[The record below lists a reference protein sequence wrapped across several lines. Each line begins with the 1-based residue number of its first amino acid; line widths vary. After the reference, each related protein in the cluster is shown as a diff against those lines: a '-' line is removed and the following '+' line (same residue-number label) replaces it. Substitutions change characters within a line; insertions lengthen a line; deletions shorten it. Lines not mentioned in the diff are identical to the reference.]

1 MKENYEIKRSVTV
14 NYRGFTEAELASTA
28 NGTAII
34 IDDADF
40 GHIALVPIKD
50 KLYRQMW
57 LSESALNN
65 CTIGKV
71 IDLSK
76 ASILTITKVVVY
88 SDSNRK
94 PLTIVEEYLDF

>member
-1 MKENYEIKRSVTV
+1 MKKNYEIKKSV
-14 NYRGFTEAELASTA
+14 NYRDFTEAELASTA

-34 IDDADF
+34 IDDEDF
-40 GHIALVPIKD
+40 GYIALVPMKD
-50 KLYRQMW
+50 KLYMQMW
-57 LSESALNN
+57 LSKSALNN
-65 CTIGKV
+65 CTTGEV

-94 PLTIVEEYLDF
+94 PLTTVEEYLDF

>member
-1 MKENYEIKRSVTV
+1 MKKNYEIKKSV

-34 IDDADF
+34 IDDADY
-40 GHIALVPIKD
+40 GYIALVPMKN
-50 KLYRQMW
+50 KLYLQMW

-65 CTIGKV
+65 CTDGKV

-88 SDSNRK
+88 NNSNRK
-94 PLTIVEEYLDF
+94 PRTTVDIYLDF

>member
-1 MKENYEIKRSVTV
+1 MKKNYEIKKSV
-14 NYRGFTEAELASTA
+14 NYRDFTEAELASTA

-34 IDDADF
+34 IDDADYDY
-40 GHIALVPIKD
+40 IALVPMKN
-50 KLYRQMW
+50 KLYLQMW

-65 CTIGKV
+65 CTDGKV

-94 PLTIVEEYLDF
+94 PRTTVDIYLDF

>member
-1 MKENYEIKRSVTV
+1 MKKNYEIKKSV
-14 NYRGFTEAELASTA
+14 NYRDFTEAELASTA

-40 GHIALVPIKD
+40 GYIARVPMKD
-50 KLYRQMW
+50 KLYLQMW
-57 LSESALNN
+57 LSKSALNN

-76 ASILTITKVVVY
+76 ASILTITEVVVY

-94 PLTIVEEYLDF
+94 PLTTVEEYLDF

>member
-1 MKENYEIKRSVTV
+1 MKKNYEIKKSV

-34 IDDADF
+34 IDDKDF
-40 GHIALVPIKD
+40 GYIALVPMKD
-50 KLYRQMW
+50 KLYMQMW
-57 LSESALNN
+57 LSKSALNN
-65 CTIGKV
+65 CTTGKV

-94 PLTIVEEYLDF
+94 N

>member
-1 MKENYEIKRSVTV
+1 MKENYEIKKSV
-14 NYRGFTEAELASTA
+14 NYRDFTEAELAPTA

-40 GHIALVPIKD
+40 SYIALVPMKD
-50 KLYRQMW
+50 KTYLHMW

-65 CTIGKV
+65 CTNGKV

-76 ASILTITKVVVY
+76 ASILTITKVTVR
-88 SDSNRK
+88 SNRK
-94 PLTIVEEYLDF
+94 PLTEINEYLDF